1 MIHPLLGLRTRAEA
15 MFGALSAGC
24 LDPVRGGVTRDTYG
38 PGEDFAHQ
46 LIADEARALGLSIH
60 HDALCNTYMTWPG
73 RDRNRPAWIVGSHL
87 DSVPGGGN
95 FDGAAGVVAGL
106 LAIEALQRSDVQP
119 LAAITVM
126 AIRAE
131 ESLWFQH
138 SYIGSRGALGLLSP
152 EALDKQRF
160 DTKRTLAD
168 HLSEAGGD
176 PTAVRAG
183 VRFLERQRVAAFLEL
198 HIEQAPSLAE
208 AGCAVAIGSAIP
220 GNIRYP
226 HVHIRGEYGHVGL
239 PRRFRRDAA
248 LAGAEIAHR
257 LEQLW
262 ENWERMQ
269 KPMAFTIG
277 AFHTDAT
284 RHGLTI
290 VPGEFRFSIDMR
302 AYDPNDLLELER
314 EFLLIVQQVGE
325 RRGVRI
331 DLGPRASAEVAKSDP
346 AISASLTD
354 CAKQLGIHAPPLL
367 SPASHDAAA
376 FCAAG
381 IPFGLIFIRNPNGS
395 HHAEEQMDLDDFLRG
410 TAVLAEYLRSQ
421 SAC

>member
-1 MIHPLLGLRTRAEA
+1 MIDALLGLCTRAEA
-15 MFGALSAGC
+15 IFGALSAGS

-38 PGEDFAHQ
+38 AGEHFAHQ
-46 LIADEARALGLSIH
+46 LIADEARTLGLSIH

-106 LAIEALQRSDVQP
+106 LAIEALQRSGVQP
-119 LAAITVM
+119 LADITVM

-160 DTKRTLAD
+160 DTQRTLAD

-183 VRFLERQRVAAFLEL
+183 LRFIERQRVAAFLEL

-208 AGCAVAIGSAIP
+208 AGCAIAIGSAIP

-226 HVHIRGEYGHVGL
+226 NVHIRGEYGHVGL

-262 ENWERMQ
+262 ENWERLE